1 MKHFILV
8 ACLSAALISCSNDK
22 TKKDETKVAIA
33 TDTTS
38 STTSNTANPAAP
50 LPDSVQMKNWKAYAT
65 PGDMHKLM
73 AKWNGTWT
81 GKILM
86 WMKPGGPADSTT
98 GTSVNKMIYGD
109 RYQVSTHTSKMMG
122 MPFEGQSIMGYDNA
136 KKVFQSTWVDNMGT
150 GIMMMEGTWDDAT
163 KTLTMSGKMTDPSS
177 GTNKETNV
185 REVVRI
191 IDDTHQMFEMYG
203 TGPDGKEF
211 KSMEIALAK
220 K

>member
-8 ACLSAALISCSNDK
+8 ACLSAALISCGNDK
-22 TKKDETKVAIA
+22 TKKDETTVA
-33 TDTTS
+33 TDTTA
-38 STTSNTANPAAP
+38 STTANTAVPAAP
-50 LPDSVQMKNWKAYAT
+50 LPDSVQMKNWMAYAT

-81 GKILM
+81 GKIIM
-86 WMKPGGPADSTT
+86 WMKPGGPADTT
-98 GTSVNKMIYGD
+98 IGTSVNKMIYGD
-109 RYQVSTHTSKMMG
+109 RYQVSAHTSKMMG

-150 GIMMMEGTWDDAT
+150 GIMMMEGTWDEAT

-191 IDDTHQMFEMYG
+191 IDDSHQMFEMYG
-203 TGPDGKEF
+203 AGPDGKEF
-211 KSMEIALAK
+211 KSMEIALTK